1 MENEQSV
8 RIINRHYIGVI
19 KEIEG
24 SLKYVQIDIPQDN
37 ILIEE
42 IDAMKDN
49 ENRTLM
55 DVQQH
60 FMEAY
65 PKDSYYCRY
74 YDYLYP
80 GDYTDAFVCGANYP
94 HIVTFD
100 EYKKRLAEHEK
111 WIKDCYIK
119 DLEEVKNELGNLK
132 KESVEKYDAR
142 VKEIIE
148 RKMKEYV
155 DNWRRN
161 FDYKRF
167 LYAENYTVLLN
178 DIKQDPS
185 VKMYSTDQIGWKEFE
200 YKANDDITVYIKS
213 NFGYGSAS
221 YFFCNLKFKDINIL
235 PYTAVIKYYYVQM
248 IDFIRYT
255 RRYATNRDS
264 WNEIFDFAVETGNLA
279 KNEPDRFIK
288 EWIINEVEEMMVGI
302 RKIMSSPKEEL
313 EKFLGFM
320 RKSGFSLYKNIDN
333 IWAAHIFRNC
343 KTQDVK
349 DYEVLPNEKVI
360 AFKAEKITG
369 CLLLLDNLRKLTEIT
384 NVITPYVEEIE
395 LMNLRIQPEIA
406 SHVES
411 LAKDINRLNTDLND
425 IKKEIMILEPTL
437 ERHKKAIEEVRK
449 EMNKIANEGKKNINI
464 EYGTYEAE
472 QKYRTFNPE
481 YVKFKEK
488 YDELNTRK
496 GKLKKRIE
504 RRERFLEILN
514 KCLKRIKKN
523 LNADRLTEKIILCE
537 HGPTPLKTKGI
548 DVALGTIIEGSVVH
562 TDKNYIIIK
571 SENEQTAYIH
581 RSMWGE
587 YSMSRFNKGQMVRVE
602 KIGFDNKHNKPV
614 WKILSVFYAL

>member
-1 MENEQSV
+1 MEMEQSV
-8 RIINRHYIGVI
+8 RTINRHYIGVV

-24 SLKYVQIDIPQDN
+24 SLKHVQIDIPQDI

-49 ENRTLM
+49 VNRTLM
-55 DVQQH
+55 DVQQR
-60 FMEAY
+60 FTEVY
-65 PKDSYYCRY
+65 PEDQYYCRH

-80 GDYTDAFVCGANYP
+80 REYSDAYVSGANYP
-94 HIVTFD
+94 RIVTYD
-100 EYKKRLAEHEK
+100 EYKQELTEYEK

-119 DLEEVKNELGNLK
+119 DIEEVKNELEK
-132 KESVEKYDAR
+132 IKEESVGKYNAR

-148 RKMKEYV
+148 QKMKEYV
-155 DNWRRN
+155 DKRRKS
-161 FDYKRF
+161 FEYKRF
-167 LYAENYTVLLN
+167 LYAENYTALLK
-178 DIKQDPS
+178 DIKQDSS
-185 VKMYSTDQIGWKEFE
+185 VRMYSTDQIGWKEFE

-221 YFFCNLKFKDINIL
+221 YFFCNLKYKDINIL

-264 WNEIFDFAVETGNLA
+264 WNEVFDFAVVTGNLA
-279 KNEPDRFIK
+279 KNEPDRFVK
-288 EWIINEVEEMMVGI
+288 EWIINEIEEMMVGI
-302 RKIMSSPKEEL
+302 RKIMSSPKDEL
-313 EKFLGFM
+313 EKFLGFK
-320 RKSGFSLYKNIDN
+320 RKLGFDLYQNID
-333 IWAAHIFRNC
+333 IMWAVRIFRNC
-343 KTQDVK
+343 TTQDIK

-384 NVITPYVEEIE
+384 NIIIPYIKEIE

-406 SHVES
+406 SHIES
-411 LAKDINRLNTDLND
+411 LSKDIDRLNTDYND
-425 IKKEIMILEPTL
+425 IKNEIIILEPTW

-449 EMNKIANEGKKNINI
+449 EMNKKANEGKEYPTI

-472 QKYRTFNPE
+472 QKYRNSNSE
-481 YVKFKEK
+481 YVRFKEK

-496 GKLKKRIE
+496 GKLRKRIE
-504 RRERFLEILN
+504 RRKRFLEILN
-514 KCLKRIKKN
+514 KCKKRIKKY
-523 LNADRLTEKIILCE
+523 LNADGLTEEMILCE
-537 HGPTPLKTKGI
+537 YGSTPLRTKDI
-548 DVALGTIIEGSVVH
+548 DIALGTIVEGSIVH

-581 RSMWGE
+581 RSTWGD
-587 YSMSRFNKGQMVRVE
+587 YSMTEFSKGQMVRIE
-602 KIGFDNKHNKPV
+602 KIGFDDKHNKHV